1 MWFRLTLS
9 LLVSSLFCL
18 PVTPA
23 GAAPITVTGN
33 CGAGVTQQ
41 IDFSSAGEAVFI
53 QPDFFKRQGLVLTQG
68 EFVGFVQGDQALIGP
83 IAGNFHPS
91 VCRLSLRVAPAV
103 QGTAAYTLT
112 AFSPSGEIVS
122 QTTVIITQD
131 SGDPENGP
139 FGYFTIELANLTPWA
154 NYFTLEN
161 RFIRSSF
168 PQNRQIPFAIS
179 SLTYTTPR
187 GAN

>member
-9 LLVSSLFCL
+9 LFVSILLCL
-18 PVTPA
+18 PVTQA
-23 GAAPITVTGN
+23 WAAPRTVTGN
-33 CGAGVTQQ
+33 CGASVTQQ
-41 IDFSSAGEAVFI
+41 IDFSSAGEGVF
-53 QPDFFKRQGLVLTQG
+53 QTDFFRKQGLIFTQG
-68 EFVGFVQGDQALIGP
+68 DFVGFVQGDEALVGP
-83 IAGNFHPS
+83 IAGSFHPS
-91 VCRLSLRVAPAV
+91 VCSLSLRVAPAL

-122 QTTVIITQD
+122 QVTVTVTQD

-139 FGYFTIELANLTPWA
+139 FGYFTIELANLTPRA

-168 PQNRQIPFAIS
+168 PQNTQIPFAIS
-179 SLTYTTPR
+179 SLTYTAPR
-187 GAN
+187 GGP